1 MSARDPTGFSLP
13 EALCHTQSTRPP
25 RPFPRTNAHG
35 ANSYTILPF
44 TRYPRCTRR
53 ALFKL
58 IIASGDAMS
67 NSTRQ
72 FWSDAC
78 QEARKQMLSGNGG
91 VVLYASHGATVF
103 CFVIGIIYS
112 GIWLKRWWHIKR
124 SNAELLQSVWRFTPL
139 FLALS
144 TATCVFGTAAWISK
158 LFRVPYIT
166 SSERISYSYSSLD
179 VSQCRDFVA
188 TELQASHNQLS
199 VHYQHALTPP
209 TGSAQSDSVSNS
221 LRV

>member
-1 MSARDPTGFSLP
+1 
-13 EALCHTQSTRPP
+13 
-25 RPFPRTNAHG
+25 
-35 ANSYTILPF
+35 
-44 TRYPRCTRR
+44 
-53 ALFKL
+53 
-58 IIASGDAMS
+58 MS

-78 QEARKQMLSGNGG
+78 QEARERVLSGNGG

-124 SNAELLQSVWRFTPL
+124 SNAELLQSVWRFAGL
-139 FLALS
+139 FLSLS

-158 LFRVPYIT
+158 LFRVPYVT
-166 SSERISYSYSSLD
+166 SHYIYSSLD

-199 VHYQHALTPP
+199 VHYQNALTPP
-209 TGSAQSDSVSNS
+209 TGSAQPVSVSNS